1 MFRFQ
6 DPAIVEASGLVAQ
19 DGLFLTTNDSGDT
32 GRVFAVDPDSGRTT
46 GVTSWASEPQDVEAL
61 APAGDGEVWVG
72 DIGDNLEERATIR
85 VTRVPVG
92 PGDRDDPGTSY
103 DLVLPGP
110 PRDAESLLS
119 HPETGR
125 LLVAT
130 KDIFGSALF
139 AAPTELSPDRPN
151 QLRRLGPTLTF
162 ATDGAFFPDGRHLV
176 IRNYAQAI
184 VYTFPG
190 LERVGTLELP
200 DQQQGEAIAVS
211 ADDRVFVTSE
221 GRHQAVVEVSLPE
234 SLRERMTPAPARR
247 GRHDDQSDTQAAQR
261 AARGG
266 GRGQAGTRGSGRW
279 ARDCSSSRWWCF
291 CSRCVRKPA
300 TPAASIHA
308 CPGSAGRLPR
318 IRAGPGAGPGRAS
331 STSTSPASVCRPG
344 GRSGSRTW

>member
-1 MFRFQ
+1 MKERVALGAVVLPFLLGTMAGTTPDEGRVVFRFQ
-6 DPAIVEASGLVAQ
+6 DPDIVEASGLVVQ

-32 GRVFAVDPDSGRTT
+32 GRVFAVDPDTGGTT
-46 GVTSWASEPQDVEAL
+46 GVTSWGSAPKDVEAL
-61 APAGDGEVWVG
+61 APAGNGEVWVG
-72 DIGDNLEERATIR
+72 DIGDNTEERETIR

-92 PGDRDDPGTSY
+92 TGDRDDAGTSY

-139 AAPTELSPDRPN
+139 AAPTELSPDHPN

-176 IRNYAQAI
+176 IRNYAQAV

-190 LERVGTLELP
+190 LARVGTLKLP
-200 DQQQGEAIAVS
+200 DQEQGEAIAVS

-221 GRHQAVVEVSLPE
+221 GRHQAVIEVNLPE
-234 SLRERMTPAPARR
+234 TLRERMAPAPARAAATTTSPSPKPR
-247 GRHDDQSDTQAAQR
+247 NELPEEAAQP
-261 AARGG
+261 
-266 GRGQAGTRGSGRW
+266 S
-279 ARDCSSSRWWCF
+279 RDPWQW
-291 CSRCVRKPA
+291 V
-300 TPAASIHA
+300 
-308 CPGSAGRLPR
+308 L
-318 IRAGPGAGPGRAS
+318 GAGLFVVAVAVLVFAVRPKTGR
-331 STSTSPASVCRPG
+331 PR
-344 GRSGSRTW
+344 R